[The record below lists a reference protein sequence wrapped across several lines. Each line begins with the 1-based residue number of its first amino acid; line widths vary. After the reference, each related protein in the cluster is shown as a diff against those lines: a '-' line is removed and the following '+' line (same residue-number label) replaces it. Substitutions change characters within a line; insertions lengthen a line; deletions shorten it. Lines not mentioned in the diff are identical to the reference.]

1 MPKDPKDTDWGR
13 YAGIG
18 LEMAVGITLG
28 VLVGNWLDKRF
39 GWNWATI
46 AGAILGFA
54 SGLYLLIKSAMEI
67 NRD

>member
-1 MPKDPKDTDWGR
+1 MPKDPKETDWGR

-39 GWNWATI
+39 GWHWATI
-46 AGAILGFA
+46 TGAILGFA
-54 SGLYLLIKSAMEI
+54 SGFYLLIKSAMEI